1 MPYHSGRGAIAVN
14 VPLKI
19 AIYPQEGGPS
29 FLAVCEELQ
38 GCHAEGQTIGVA
50 LDNVQDVART
60 LLALR
65 QEDGL
70 PIPQASASGS
80 LQVVDVALAVSVS

>member
-1 MPYHSGRGAIAVN
+1 MPYHREKEAIAVN
-14 VPLKI
+14 VPLKVV
-19 AIYPQEGGPS
+19 IYPQEDGPG

-38 GCHAEGQTIGVA
+38 GCHAEGQTIGEA

-80 LQVVDVALAVSVS
+80 LQVVDVTLAVSVS